1 MNDVTDSFV
10 NLSESAANQMRAL
23 RTTADDFGLSISKAF
38 ASGITQGKKFEDV
51 LKTVALR
58 LSSSMLNSAL
68 QPLEKSLFSGLSGI
82 LGGGGTVTPFANGG
96 VVSAPTYFPMSGGM
110 GLMGE
115 AGAEAIMPL
124 ARGSDGKLGV
134 RGGGGTTVNVS
145 INATDA
151 ASFMRSEAQVSAAL
165 ARAVARGKRAL

>member
-1 MNDVTDSFV
+1 
-10 NLSESAANQMRAL
+10 
-23 RTTADDFGLSISKAF
+23 
-38 ASGITQGKKFEDV
+38 
-51 LKTVALR
+51 
-58 LSSSMLNSAL
+58 
-68 QPLEKSLFSGLSGI
+68 
-82 LGGGGTVTPFANGG
+82 
-96 VVSAPTYFPMSGGM
+96 
-110 GLMGE
+110 MGE

>member
-23 RTTADDFGLSISKAF
+23 RTTADDFGLSISRAF

-68 QPLEKSLFSGLSGI
+68 QPLEKSLFGGLSG
-82 LGGGGTVTPFANGG
+82 LFGGGTVTPFANGG
-96 VVSAPTYFPMSGGM
+96 VVSAPTYFPMRGGM